1 MQNHTDVDAVGLHVG
16 SSLLGSLKQRVV
28 NLASSSGVL
37 PTIQV
42 HISEKSC
49 YVDFSLNCYSSTL
62 HVDFHSLNN
71 LEHIS
76 LGFYLICKEFVCNHV
91 HH

>member
-1 MQNHTDVDAVGLHVG
+1 MINISCLEIFLTGCSFSLQLHSAVQNHTEVDSVGLHVG

-42 HISEKSC
+42 LDSATE
-49 YVDFSLNCYSSTL
+49 N
-62 HVDFHSLNN
+62 
-71 LEHIS
+71 
-76 LGFYLICKEFVCNHV
+76 
-91 HH
+91 